1 MSDALDLE
9 HLRAL
14 RAEIAAFRADMES
27 RMDGLDVRLTLL
39 DRKIGRLRL
48 DMDEEAVRTSMVKER
63 LESLTGRIERLAER
77 LFERVPN

>member
-14 RAEIAAFRADMES
+14 RADITAYHADRGS
-27 RMDGLDVRLTLL
+27 RIDDLDVRLTLL
-39 DRKIGRLRL
+39 DRIIGRLTL
-48 DMDEEAVRTSMVKER
+48 EMDEEAVRTSMVKER
-63 LESLTGRIERLAER
+63 LESLTSRIERLAER